1 MRESAP
7 AARSES
13 AAASLL
19 QESRQ
24 GGGRRG
30 GEPCGRGE
38 CGWADRA
45 EYRQYRYWRDRID
58 IFIRKCSNTRNVERL
73 FFFVELTNSCE
84 KLLNYVTR
92 SLKHMQT

>member
-19 QESRQ
+19 Q